1 LQQLLAQELLEE
13 VLLKYESLPEPE
25 PLEHLLAGQAAIKLG
40 KVSKARTFLIRAY
53 EAGLERA
60 LIDIA
65 LTFQVSGSPAQG
77 LEWLEKI
84 RNELLSPMERIEVA
98 CAFGGLQFYSLN
110 LELAFTTLDRLW
122 EMPDASSDSKIK
134 TQVLF
139 HLGFVLINM
148 GQYDRLLKYVAEL
161 FDDTDKPVH
170 RIISY
175 QKAWALMLSG
185 RFDETHQVLEKLVE
199 TPINNLQNLRYHH
212 LVLGTLEF
220 LKGNPSGTLQNFQL
234 GIEVAGQAN
243 DLNHLSFFQ
252 TLLVFTHLAMGQHT
266 EANAKYLELYQKLGP
281 YQTHPRILG
290 RLNLVSSA
298 LNSKS
303 NPAFALSQAQ
313 EGLKFFNG
321 YMHEVLSGL
330 LFEAEANLNL
340 NDLTAAEEVLSETQ
354 EVVKKW
360 LGSISFL
367 LSLLQLVPSVRRYL
381 ETAEPDTVL
390 FTWIDAYRVWRKEQL
405 LEIMTFNNPPEIRLN
420 GFSLHVYRDSV
431 AVLAYLLEHPKSSM
445 PEIAAAL
452 FADDKNAIVRVKN
465 IRQKLLQLIPGLQ
478 IRTRHNDSE
487 SNESPLIFP
496 DGIIRFDYQEW
507 IGVVDHNQFGW
518 LTRFYKYDQV
528 FLADLENPWVLQKR
542 QEFKTL
548 LTKQLV
554 F

>member
-1 LQQLLAQELLEE
+1 M
-13 VLLKYESLPEPE
+13 LKYADLSEPE

-40 KVSKARTFLIRAY
+40 KVSKARTFLIMAY

-65 LTFQVSGSPAQG
+65 LTFQVSGTPAQG
-77 LEWLEKI
+77 LEWLAKI
-84 RNELLSPMERIEVA
+84 RDDLLTPMEQIEA
-98 CAFGGLQFYSLN
+98 RCAFGGLQFYSLN

-148 GQYDRLLKYVAEL
+148 GQYDRLLKYVTEI
-161 FDDTDKPVH
+161 FNDTDKPLH
-170 RIISY
+170 RIIVY

-185 RFDETHQVLEKLVE
+185 RFDETEQVLEKLTE

-220 LKGNPSGTLQNFQL
+220 LKGNSKGTLQNFEL

-252 TLLVFTHLAMGQHT
+252 TLLVFTHLAMGQDS
-266 EANAKYLELYQKLGP
+266 EANAKYLELNQKLGP

-290 RLNLVSSA
+290 RLNLVSAA
-298 LNSKS
+298 LNTQS

-313 EGLKFFNG
+313 NGLKFFDG

-330 LFEAEANLNL
+330 LFKAEANLNL
-340 NDLTAAEEVLSETQ
+340 NDLMAAEEVLLEI
-354 EVVKKW
+354 EVVVSQW
-360 LGSISFL
+360 LGSTSFL

-381 ETAEPDTVL
+381 EITKPDTV
-390 FTWIDAYRVWRKEQL
+390 FFNWINAYRVWRKGQL
-405 LEIMTFNNPPEIRLN
+405 LEIVTLSNPPEIRLN
-420 GFSLHVYRDSV
+420 GRCVPVYRDSV
-431 AVLAYLLEHPKSSM
+431 AFLAYLLEHPKSSM
-445 PEIAAAL
+445 PQIATAL
-452 FADDKNAIVRVKN
+452 FGSNKNAIVRVKN
-465 IRQKLLQLIPGLQ
+465 IRQQLLRLIPDLQ
-478 IRTRHNDSE
+478 IRTRHSDAE
-487 SNESPLIFP
+487 SSESPLIFSA
-496 DGIIRFDYQEW
+496 GIVRFDYREW
-507 IGVVDHNQFGW
+507 ISTLHQDHFVW
-518 LTRFYKYDQV
+518 LTRFHKPNQI

-542 QEFKTL
+542 QEFKPPL
-548 LTKQLV
+548 MRQLV